1 MSDVNPTNSASYR
14 PGDEKRGYN
23 ELITLTL
30 TDRECADLMNAVFE
44 FTSGPFSPSDEEW
57 EWLENVMNMPT
68 QDSLEELGR
77 KIGRFRG
84 CYDDDDSHDNM

>member
-1 MSDVNPTNSASYR
+1 MSDANPTNSKSYR

-30 TDRECADLMNAVFE
+30 TERVFSDIINTIFE
-44 FTSGPFSPSDEEW
+44 FTSGPFYPSDEEW
-57 EWLENVMNMPT
+57 EWLENVMGLPT

-84 CYDDDDSHDNM
+84 CYDYDDSQDSE

>member
-1 MSDVNPTNSASYR
+1 MSDVNPTNSKSYR

-44 FTSGPFSPSDEEW
+44 FTFGPFSPSDEDW
-57 EWLENVMNMPT
+57 EWLENVMNTPSR
-68 QDSLEELGR
+68 DSLAELGR

-84 CYDDDDSHDNM
+84 CYDYDD

>member
-1 MSDVNPTNSASYR
+1 MTDVNPTNSASYR

-30 TDRECADLMNAVFE
+30 TDRECADLMNTITEMTMGA
-44 FTSGPFSPSDEEW
+44 FSPSAEEW

-68 QDSLEELGR
+68 RDSLRKLGH

-84 CYDDDDSHDNM
+84 CYDYDD

>member
-1 MSDVNPTNSASYR
+1 MSDVNPTNSKSYR

-30 TDRECADLMNAVFE
+30 TDRECADLMNTITEMTMGA
-44 FTSGPFSPSDEEW
+44 FSPSTEEW

-68 QDSLEELGR
+68 RDSLRKLGH

-84 CYDDDDSHDNM
+84 CYDYDD

>member
-1 MSDVNPTNSASYR
+1 MSDVNPTNSKSYR

-30 TDRECADLMNAVFE
+30 TDRECADLMNTITEMTMGA
-44 FTSGPFSPSDEEW
+44 FSPSAEEW

-68 QDSLEELGR
+68 RDSLRKLGH

-84 CYDDDDSHDNM
+84 CYDYDD

>member
-30 TDRECADLMNAVFE
+30 TDRECADLMNTITEMTMGA
-44 FTSGPFSPSDEEW
+44 FSPSAEEW

-68 QDSLEELGR
+68 RDSLRKLGH

-84 CYDDDDSHDNM
+84 CYDYDD

>member
-30 TDRECADLMNAVFE
+30 TDRECADLMNTIFE
-44 FTSGPFSPSDEEW
+44 FTCGPFSPSDEEW
-57 EWLENVMNMPT
+57 EWLENVMNLPT

-84 CYDDDDSHDNM
+84 CYDYDDSQDNE

>member
-30 TDRECADLMNAVFE
+30 TDRECADLMNTITEMTMGA
-44 FTSGPFSPSDEEW
+44 FSPSAEEW

-68 QDSLEELGR
+68 RDSLRKLGR

-84 CYDDDDSHDNM
+84 CYDYDD

>member
-1 MSDVNPTNSASYR
+1 MSDVNPTNSESYR

-30 TDRECADLMNAVFE
+30 TDRECADLMNTITEMTMGA
-44 FTSGPFSPSDEEW
+44 FSPSAEEW

-68 QDSLEELGR
+68 RDSLRKLGH

-84 CYDDDDSHDNM
+84 CYDYDD

>member
-30 TDRECADLMNAVFE
+30 TDR
-44 FTSGPFSPSDEEW
+44 
-57 EWLENVMNMPT
+57 
-68 QDSLEELGR
+68 
-77 KIGRFRG
+77 
-84 CYDDDDSHDNM
+84 

>member
-30 TDRECADLMNAVFE
+30 TDRECADLMNTIFE
-44 FTSGPFSPSDEEW
+44 FTSGHS
-57 EWLENVMNMPT
+57 LLPT
-68 QDSLEELGR
+68 RNGSGWKTSWGCRR
-77 KIGRFRG
+77 KIA
-84 CYDDDDSHDNM
+84 

>member
-1 MSDVNPTNSASYR
+1 MSDVNPTNSESYR

-30 TDRECADLMNAVFE
+30 TDRECADLMNTITE
-44 FTSGPFSPSDEEW
+44 FTMGAFSPSADEW

-68 QDSLEELGR
+68 RDSLRKLGH

-84 CYDDDDSHDNM
+84 CYDYDD

>member
-1 MSDVNPTNSASYR
+1 MSDVNPTNSTSYR

-30 TDRECADLMNAVFE
+30 TDRECADLMNTITEMTMGA
-44 FTSGPFSPSDEEW
+44 FSPSAEEW

-68 QDSLEELGR
+68 RDSLRKLGH

-84 CYDDDDSHDNM
+84 CYDYDD

>member
-1 MSDVNPTNSASYR
+1 MSDVNPTNSKSYR

-30 TDRECADLMNAVFE
+30 TDRECADLMN
-44 FTSGPFSPSDEEW
+44 TSTEMTRGAFSPSAEEW

-68 QDSLEELGR
+68 RDSLRKLGH

-84 CYDDDDSHDNM
+84 CYDYDD